1 MFVANEGRP
10 TMEITTILMKT
21 LPMLMLLN
29 LAVTISIVA
38 IVLLAPEDF

>member
-1 MFVANEGRP
+1 
-10 TMEITTILMKT
+10 MEITAILMKA

>member
-1 MFVANEGRP
+1 
-10 TMEITTILMKT
+10 MEIISVLMQA
-21 LPMLMLLN
+21 LPVMMLLN